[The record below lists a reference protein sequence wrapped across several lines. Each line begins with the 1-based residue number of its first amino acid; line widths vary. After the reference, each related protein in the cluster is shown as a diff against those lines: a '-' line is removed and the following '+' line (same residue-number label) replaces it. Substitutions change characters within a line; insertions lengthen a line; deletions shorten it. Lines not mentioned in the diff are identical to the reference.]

1 MQLTAQKDSPETAV
15 RPRRSVRLRL
25 LATGLLILLLVIA
38 LFCWRPWQ
46 QRIHIVTSSN
56 PKDGASMVW
65 VPAGNFR
72 MGDAISSEDIRTA
85 FREDGW
91 QGGLDMLI
99 KFMRGKPYSYNAP
112 LHTVYLDGYWIY
124 TYEVTVA
131 QYRRFCMATKR
142 DMKPAPGGGWQD
154 TQPITYISWDEVSA
168 YAKWASAALP
178 SEAQWEKAARGT
190 DMRVYPW
197 GNIWDDSKCC
207 NSGGKTSL
215 VGSKPADISPYG
227 CRDMAGNAR
236 EWCVDWYAPYPSTLT
251 RNPTGPPAGTRRV
264 LRGGSWDYNYNGI
277 GNRSAGRSGYN
288 PGNSGNWY
296 NYYGFRC
303 ASVSPGR

>member
-142 DMKPAPGGGWQD
+142 DMKPAPGGAGKIHNPLHIYPG
-154 TQPITYISWDEVSA
+154 TRSA
-168 YAKWASAALP
+168 HTRNGQAQHYPARRNGRKQHAARICGSIPGATSGTIQSAAIVVVKLH
-178 SEAQWEKAARGT
+178 W
-190 DMRVYPW
+190 
-197 GNIWDDSKCC
+197 
-207 NSGGKTSL
+207 
-215 VGSKPADISPYG
+215 
-227 CRDMAGNAR
+227 
-236 EWCVDWYAPYPSTLT
+236 
-251 RNPTGPPAGTRRV
+251 
-264 LRGGSWDYNYNGI
+264 
-277 GNRSAGRSGYN
+277 
-288 PGNSGNWY
+288 
-296 NYYGFRC
+296 
-303 ASVSPGR
+303 